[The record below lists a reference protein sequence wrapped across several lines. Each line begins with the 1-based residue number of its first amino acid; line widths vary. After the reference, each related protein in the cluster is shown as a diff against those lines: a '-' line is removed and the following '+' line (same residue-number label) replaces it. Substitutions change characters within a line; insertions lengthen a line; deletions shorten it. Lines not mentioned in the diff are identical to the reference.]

1 MAVELAARP
10 ASGGSARDPRV
21 KRVELERAPGRRVNH
36 RTVSVLRVVAG
47 EPGLRNREVALR
59 AGVRDQGQIS
69 RILAR
74 LERLGLIENARGA
87 RARGGASAWRLTARG
102 QELEA
107 AISLEAAAASVAF
120 DLPEAFRGRLDYGAV
135 SLLRLIGDRPWL
147 YTRELAL
154 HAGVRYPAEISELLA
169 RLAGLGLVASA
180 RDAHRSGPPKAW
192 RLTASGQQLDSA
204 IGRDTAAPRRSVAL
218 DLMWA
223 SGGRLSEDGVSVLRV
238 IAVEPG
244 LANTKIALRVGIS
257 DQNSMSHLLA
267 RLARRGLIENTRIR
281 GRKNVWQ
288 LTASGRQLETAIRH
302 ETPDPVGEGSTR
314 PPAIAGA

>member
-1 MAVELAARP
+1 MALDLV
-10 ASGGSARDPRV
+10 GD
-21 KRVELERAPGRRVNH
+21 PGRRVNH
-36 RTVSVLRVVAG
+36 RAVSVLRVVAG
-47 EPGLRNREVALR
+47 EPGLRSREVALR

-87 RARGGASAWRLTARG
+87 RARGGASAWRLTASG
-102 QELEA
+102 VELQA
-107 AISLEAAAASVAF
+107 AIEHEAAAAGLAF
-120 DLPEAFRGRLDYGAV
+120 DLPEAFRGRLDYRAV

-154 HAGVRYPAEISELLA
+154 RARVKYPAEISELLA
-169 RLAGLGLVASA
+169 RLAGLGPVASA

-204 IGRDTAAPRRSVAL
+204 IGRDTAVPRRSVAL
-218 DLMWA
+218 DLMWE
-223 SGGRLSEDGVSVLRV
+223 SGGRLSNDAVSVLRA

-244 LANTKIALRVGIS
+244 LSNNEIAVRVGIS

-267 RLARRGLIENTRIR
+267 RLARRGLIENTRTR
-281 GRKNVWQ
+281 SRKNVWQ

-302 ETPDPVGEGSTR
+302 ETPDPVGGGSTR
-314 PPAIAGA
+314 PSAVTGP